1 MDGVRTGKG
10 TTGGNVG
17 GRVGAQEDALGTC
30 TFFGPLLIDR
40 GDDLGERICG
50 AVVDLDEGLSLAG
63 GDDGRVV

>member
-1 MDGVRTGKG
+1 LDGACTCKG

-30 TFFGPLLIDR
+30 TFFSPLLVDR

-50 AVVDLDEGLSLAG
+50 AVVDLDERLPLAG
-63 GDDGRVV
+63 WDDGRVV